1 MTIDD
6 TPSKVEKTMSHSL
19 IDLAAPSVREIS
31 PYRPGKPIDELERE
45 YGITDSIKL
54 ASNENPL
61 GPGAR
66 VLSAIQNAAPEI
78 ALYPDGNGFHL
89 KQALAAYHGIG
100 IDRITLGN
108 GSNDVLVLLA
118 EAFLTQADEAI
129 YSQFAFAVYPLAIQA
144 VGAQQKISPAQP
156 GDSFSPLG
164 HDLSAMEALISNK
177 TRLIF
182 IANPNNPTG
191 TWIKSHELRD
201 FIEQVPDHAIVVV
214 DEAYIDYVE
223 EKEYPDTSLWI
234 DDIPN
239 LVVTRTF
246 SKAYGLAGLRIGY
259 ALSHPDIA
267 NMLNR
272 IRQPFNVN
280 SLALEAACAA
290 LEDKAHLQQSVSMN
304 NEQREIVAAGFKDL
318 RLRFIPSVTNFI
330 LVDLDRPAL
339 PVYEELLKLGI
350 IVRPVG
356 NYGLP
361 EHLRISIGK
370 PEQNQRLLDALR
382 QVL

>member
-1 MTIDD
+1 
-6 TPSKVEKTMSHSL
+6 
-19 IDLAAPSVREIS
+19 
-31 PYRPGKPIDELERE
+31 
-45 YGITDSIKL
+45 
-54 ASNENPL
+54 
-61 GPGAR
+61 
-66 VLSAIQNAAPEI
+66 
-78 ALYPDGNGFHL
+78 
-89 KQALAAYHGIG
+89 
-100 IDRITLGN
+100 
-108 GSNDVLVLLA
+108 
-118 EAFLTQADEAI
+118 
-129 YSQFAFAVYPLAIQA
+129 
-144 VGAQQKISPAQP
+144 
-156 GDSFSPLG
+156 
-164 HDLSAMEALISNK
+164 
-177 TRLIF
+177 
-182 IANPNNPTG
+182 
-191 TWIKSHELRD
+191 
-201 FIEQVPDHAIVVV
+201 V

-223 EKEYPDTSLWI
+223 EQEYPDTSLWI

-280 SLALEAACAA
+280 SLALEAACTA

-350 IVRPVG
+350 IVRLVG